1 MTGHHRVLQLLRERP
16 DLAGL
21 AAYPFNFDI
30 ARDEHVEAVRLASG
44 AGLVA
49 VAGDDTGG
57 TFFVCAGGEVLYAGS
72 EGEAGLVAD
81 SVDEALEVLIGLPGW
96 HDYTGLDP
104 HADDATLAATA
115 TDTEDDLH
123 EYYGPDLD
131 ADRSALLAALGL
143 RELPQPQLIR
153 RLHQALLRTEPDFL
167 LLNAQEGCA
176 YTLLDRLPRPPLW
189 QTVLEPGRTDLAL
202 LRTDRTR
209 WSEVAGGAAPRATA
223 LRAAQYDRRATDLPF
238 LRVLLQHEAHEHG
251 ATEELR
257 LAAVLVG
264 LHGQEQDHQLLRTL
278 REANVDT
285 HYLLGGFPDTTAEL
299 TSWAAEFDESNHGMD
314 PGDEPELTWAELARR
329 QGRTE
334 LARTALL
341 RLLDDAGP
349 RDAALLAGL
358 AGELARLGDFTQA
371 ARARHLHA
379 SLQDDP
385 AHRGAALVDL
395 ASLQRRA
402 GDIEAAWRSLQRAVA
417 ALDGPPPPPPTDQL
431 ALDLNLPEPQRPT
444 LTWRALGLGLRVTEE
459 HFRIAHEAATICL
472 PAVARAALAA
482 GAALLPELPRPTAA
496 LHRLARETRAMLGGA
511 PSPVPDQLGSA
522 GGLMTPSAEPG
533 AGRPE

>member
-16 DLAGL
+16 DLAEL

-44 AGLVA
+44 AGLAA
-49 VAGDDTGG
+49 VAGTDTGG
-57 TFFVCAGGEVLYAGS
+57 TFFVCAGGAVLYAGS
-72 EGEAGLVAD
+72 EGEAGLIAD
-81 SVDEALEVLIGLPGW
+81 CVDEALEVLIGLPGW

-104 HADDATLAATA
+104 DADDTTLAAA
-115 TDTEDDLH
+115 AADTEDDLR
-123 EYYGPDLD
+123 EYYGPGLD

-143 RELPQPQLIR
+143 REIPQPQLIR

-167 LLNAQEGCA
+167 LLNAQEGCV

-189 QTVLEPGRTDLAL
+189 QTVLEPGQADLAL

-209 WSEVAGGAAPRATA
+209 WSEVAGDPSRRVTA
-223 LRAAQYDRRATDLPF
+223 LRAAQYDRREADLPF
-238 LRVLLQHEAHEHG
+238 LRVLLQHEAQYG

-264 LHGQEQDHQLLRTL
+264 RHGRDQDHQLLRSL
-278 REANVDT
+278 REVSVDA
-285 HYLLGGFPDTTAEL
+285 HGLLGGFPDTAAEL
-299 TSWAAEFDESNHGMD
+299 SSWAAAFDESGYGVD
-314 PGDEPELTWAELARR
+314 PADEPELTWAELARR

-349 RDAALLAGL
+349 RDGALLASL
-358 AGELARLGDFTQA
+358 AGALARLGDFTQA

-385 AHRGAALVDL
+385 ADRGAALVDL
-395 ASLQRRA
+395 ASVQRRA
-402 GDIEAAWRSLQRAVA
+402 GDVDAAWCSLRQAVA
-417 ALDGPPPPPPTDQL
+417 VLDGPTPPPPPPTDQL
-431 ALDLNLPEPQRPT
+431 ALGFNLPEPQRST
-444 LTWRALGLGLRVTEE
+444 FTWRALGLGLRATEE
-459 HFRIAHEAATICL
+459 HFRIVQEATKVGL
-472 PAVARAALAA
+472 PAVARASLAA
-482 GAALLPELPRPTAA
+482 GTALLLALPRPAAA
-496 LHRLARETRAMLGGA
+496 LHQLARETTAMLGASCA
-511 PSPVPDQLGSA
+511 PDHLTK
-522 GGLMTPSAEPG
+522 GG
-533 AGRPE
+533 

>member
-1 MTGHHRVLQLLRERP
+1 MTGHHRALQLLRERP
-16 DLAGL
+16 DLAEL

-30 ARDEHVEAVRLASG
+30 AREEHVEAVRLASG

-81 SVDEALEVLIGLPGW
+81 CVDEALEVLIGLPGW

-104 HADDATLAATA
+104 HADDATLAAA
-115 TDTEDDLH
+115 AADTEDDH
-123 EYYGPDLD
+123 REYYGPDLD
-131 ADRSALLAALGL
+131 ADRSALLATLGL

-167 LLNAQEGCA
+167 LLNAHEGCA

-189 QTVLEPGRTDLAL
+189 HTVLDPGRADLTL
-202 LRTDRTR
+202 LRTDCTR
-209 WSEVAGGAAPRATA
+209 WSEVAGDPARRATA

-238 LRVLLQHEAHEHG
+238 LRVLLQHEARHG
-251 ATEELR
+251 ATDELR
-257 LAAVLVG
+257 LTAVLVG
-264 LHGQEQDHQLLRTL
+264 LHGQERDHQLLRSL
-278 REANVDT
+278 RDASFDT
-285 HYLLGGFPDTTAEL
+285 RGLLGGFPATAEQL
-299 TSWAAEFDESNHGMD
+299 SRWAADFDESNYGVD
-314 PGDEPELTWAELARR
+314 PEDEPDLTWAELARR

-349 RDAALLAGL
+349 RDGALLAGL

-371 ARARHLHA
+371 ARARHLYV
-379 SLQDDP
+379 SLQDDH
-385 AHRGAALVDL
+385 ACRGAALADL

-402 GDIEAAWRSLQRAVA
+402 GVVEAAWRSLQRAVT

-431 ALDLNLPEPQRPT
+431 ALDLNLPKPQCPT
-444 LTWRALGLGLRVTEE
+444 LTWRALGLGLSVTEE
-459 HFRIAHEAATICL
+459 HLRIAQEATTVGL

-482 GAALLPELPRPTAA
+482 GTSLLLELPRPTAD
-496 LHRLARETRAMLGGA
+496 LHWLARETTAMLGGG
-511 PSPVPDQLGSA
+511 PSPVPDQPDSA
-522 GGLMTPSAEPG
+522 GG
-533 AGRPE
+533 

>member
-1 MTGHHRVLQLLRERP
+1 MTGHHRALRLLRERP

-44 AGLVA
+44 AGLAA

-72 EGEAGLVAD
+72 EGEAGLIAD
-81 SVDEALEVLIGLPGW
+81 CVDEALEVLIGLPGW

-104 HADDATLAATA
+104 HADDAMLSAAA
-115 TDTEDDLH
+115 ADTEDDLR

-131 ADRSALLAALGL
+131 ADRSTLLAALGL
-143 RELPQPQLIR
+143 REIPPAQLIR

-167 LLNAQEGCA
+167 LLNAHEGCA
-176 YTLLDRLPRPPLW
+176 YMLLDRLPRPPLW
-189 QTVLEPGRTDLAL
+189 QIVLAPGQTDLAL
-202 LRTDRTR
+202 LRTDPTR
-209 WSEVAGGAAPRATA
+209 WSEVAGDAARRTTA

-238 LRVLLQHEAHEHG
+238 LRVLLEHEAQHG

-264 LHGQEQDHQLLRTL
+264 LHGQDQDHQHLRSL
-278 REANVDT
+278 REASFDT
-285 HYLLGGFPDTTAEL
+285 HCLLGGFPGTAAEL
-299 TSWAAEFDESNHGMD
+299 SRWAAEFDESNYGVD
-314 PGDEPELTWAELARR
+314 PEDQPELAWAELARR

-358 AGELARLGDFTQA
+358 AGELTRLADFAQA

-385 AHRGAALVDL
+385 ACRGAALVDL

-402 GDIEAAWRSLQRAVA
+402 GDVEAAWRSLQQAVVV
-417 ALDGPPPPPPTDQL
+417 LDGPPPPPPTDQL
-431 ALDLNLPEPQRPT
+431 ALGLDLPEPQLPT
-444 LTWRALGLGLRVTEE
+444 LTWRALGLGLSVTEE
-459 HFRIAHEAATICL
+459 HFRIAQEATTVGP
-472 PAVARAALAA
+472 PAVALAALAA
-482 GAALLPELPRPTAA
+482 GTALLPDLPRPTEA
-496 LHRLARETRAMLGGA
+496 LHQLARETTAMLDGA
-511 PSPVPDQLGSA
+511 PSPVPDQPDSA
-522 GGLMTPSAEPG
+522 GG
-533 AGRPE
+533 